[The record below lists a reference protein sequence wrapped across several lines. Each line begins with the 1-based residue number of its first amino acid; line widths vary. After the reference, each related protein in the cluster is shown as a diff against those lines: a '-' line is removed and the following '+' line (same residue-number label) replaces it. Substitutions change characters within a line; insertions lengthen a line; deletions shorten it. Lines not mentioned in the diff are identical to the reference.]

1 MVRAQPVHR
10 VRAVDHLLGCRRRTQ
25 HMDVRRDMRGDR
37 GADSRGV
44 GGPRWT
50 TPARGGDRRVLRR
63 RSPSQAWSSGPRTAT
78 GWTRYATTL
87 SSGVLAAMSL
97 GSLAFVPFTAQY
109 APESAPQQDWE
120 KAAFRRTNQV
130 LTLMWALVFA
140 LIAVLGYVA
149 VEAPLTVDW
158 TKAVIPV
165 GGDRR
170 GDRDDADLSR
180 PGTGER
186 QAGLNQLLLS
196 AYECR

>member
-1 MVRAQPVHR
+1 
-10 VRAVDHLLGCRRRTQ
+10 
-25 HMDVRRDMRGDR
+25 MD
-37 GADSRGV
+37 A
-44 GGPRWT
+44 
-50 TPARGGDRRVLRR
+50 
-63 RSPSQAWSSGPRTAT
+63 
-78 GWTRYATTL
+78 YATTL
-87 SSGVLAAMSL
+87 SSGVLAVMSL

-149 VEAPLTVDW
+149 VQAPATTRLDQGGD
-158 TKAVIPV
+158 PRR
-165 GGDRR
+165 GDRR
-170 GDRDDADLSR
+170 GDGDDADLSH

-186 QAGLNQLLLS
+186 QAGLTKLLLS